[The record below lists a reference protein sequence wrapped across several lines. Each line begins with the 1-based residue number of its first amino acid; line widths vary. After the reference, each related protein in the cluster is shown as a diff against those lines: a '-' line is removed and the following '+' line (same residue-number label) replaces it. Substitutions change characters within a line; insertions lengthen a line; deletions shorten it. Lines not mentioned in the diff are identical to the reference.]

1 MTNTI
6 HKFDFANYKKYYK
19 FLFSN
24 FGHANFIGCKY
35 LAVVLKEYNDMELV
49 QNCFARVGEMLGT
62 TGAAIEKSCR
72 FYMNIITEEFTIE
85 DLRILFDYPFKPM
98 QTKVTLAEFIP
109 VAKFYIENRMD

>member
-1 MTNTI
+1 MTDTVQEVN
-6 HKFDFANYKKYYK
+6 FADYKKYYK

-35 LAVVLKEYNDMELV
+35 LAVVLKEYNDMELA
-49 QNCFARVGEMLGT
+49 QTCFERVGKMLGT

-72 FYMNIITEEFTIE
+72 FYMNLIAEEFAVE
-85 DLRILFDYPFKPM
+85 DLRVLFDYPFKPM

-109 VAKFYIENRMD
+109 VAKFYIENIMD